1 MQRKTVVTPTGQ
13 DAAELRAKLHS
24 LLVTATEECARELEI
39 TGFSFVTSSMGIW
52 MAELAELDA
61 RATAQFLH
69 ALADIADP
77 GTNTTK
83 KAHAEK
89 RRAAAVR
96 ELSAALDLDMA
107 KPEGTA

>member
-1 MQRKTVVTPTGQ
+1 MQRKTVITPTGA
-13 DAAELRAKLHS
+13 DAAELRAKLHA
-24 LLVTATEECARELEI
+24 LLVTATEECARELKI
-39 TGFSFVTSSMGIW
+39 TGFSFVTNSMGLW
-52 MAELAELDA
+52 MSELAELDA

-77 GTNTTK
+77 ATNPTK
-83 KAHAEK
+83 NARAEK

-96 ELSAALDLDMA
+96 RLSAAVDLDMT